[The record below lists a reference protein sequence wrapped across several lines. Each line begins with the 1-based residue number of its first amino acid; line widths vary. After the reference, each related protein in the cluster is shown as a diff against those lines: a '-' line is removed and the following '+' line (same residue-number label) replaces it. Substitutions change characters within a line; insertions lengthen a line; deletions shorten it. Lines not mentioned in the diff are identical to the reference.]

1 MATMGRGKRGVA
13 TGRENRLRA
22 RCEPVSTIVMA
33 RKTASARTVAS
44 AAQAV
49 RKPRVAAEAAVVAD
63 ARAAVLEC
71 DPTVARTMLADA
83 AVAAT
88 AKSPRAASKC
98 KTARNDRTSRQDNV
112 KNRPRTHRR
121 LARAI
126 FKERNMVTVGKE
138 LLQSKSATVKARVWE
153 TLVSYALGEFAPAA
167 GAAPARQIIWD
178 MPGPPRV
185 PR

>member
-1 MATMGRGKRGVA
+1 M
-13 TGRENRLRA
+13 REPA
-22 RCEPVSTIVMA
+22 QTIVMA
-33 RKTASARTVAS
+33 KKTSSTKK
-44 AAQAV
+44 AAQTAGSATHPG
-49 RKPRVAAEAAVVAD
+49 RKPRVAAEASVVAD
-63 ARAAVLEC
+63 ARAAVLGC
-71 DPTVARTMLADA
+71 DPTITETMPADA
-83 AVAAT
+83 SVAAA
-88 AKSPRAASKC
+88 AKPPRAAAKR
-98 KTARNDRTSRQDNV
+98 KTAQNDRTDCCTGRGDNS

-167 GAAPARQIIWD
+167 GAAPVRQIIWD

>member
-1 MATMGRGKRGVA
+1 MAKKTS
-13 TGRENRLRA
+13 
-22 RCEPVSTIVMA
+22 STKKA
-33 RKTASARTVAS
+33 AKTAGSATHPG
-44 AAQAV
+44 
-49 RKPRVAAEAAVVAD
+49 RKPQAAIEAAVVAD
-63 ARAAVLEC
+63 ALAAVLGC
-71 DPTVARTMLADA
+71 DPTSTKTMCADAPAAAGAQPPSAGAQRKPART
-83 AVAAT
+83 
-88 AKSPRAASKC
+88 
-98 KTARNDRTSRQDNV
+98 DRVERGSGRGAERGDSG

-167 GAAPARQIIWD
+167 GAAPVRQIIWD

>member
-1 MATMGRGKRGVA
+1 MAKKIA
-13 TGRENRLRA
+13 SA
-22 RCEPVSTIVMA
+22 
-33 RKTASARTVAS
+33 KTAESVTHPG
-44 AAQAV
+44 
-49 RKPRVAAEAAVVAD
+49 RKPRVATEAAAVAD
-63 ARAAVLEC
+63 ARAAVLGC
-71 DPTVARTMLADA
+71 DPTITKTIRADA
-83 AVAAT
+83 SVAAA
-88 AKSPRAASKC
+88 AKSPRAAAKR
-98 KTARNDRTSRQDNV
+98 KTPQNDRTDRCTGRGDSGT
-112 KNRPRTHRR
+112 NRPRTHRR

-167 GAAPARQIIWD
+167 GTAPVRQIIWD

>member
-1 MATMGRGKRGVA
+1 MAK
-13 TGRENRLRA
+13 
-22 RCEPVSTIVMA
+22 
-33 RKTASARTVAS
+33 KTASAKTVGS
-44 AAQAV
+44 ATHPG
-49 RKPRVAAEAAVVAD
+49 RKPRVATETAVAAD
-63 ARAAVLEC
+63 ARAAVLGC
-71 DPTVARTMLADA
+71 DPTITKTMCADA
-83 AVAAT
+83 SVAAA
-88 AKSPRAASKC
+88 AKPPKASAKR
-98 KTARNDRTSRQDNV
+98 KTPRNDRTDGCDSGT
-112 KNRPRTHRR
+112 NRPRTHRR

-167 GAAPARQIIWD
+167 GTAPVRQIIWD